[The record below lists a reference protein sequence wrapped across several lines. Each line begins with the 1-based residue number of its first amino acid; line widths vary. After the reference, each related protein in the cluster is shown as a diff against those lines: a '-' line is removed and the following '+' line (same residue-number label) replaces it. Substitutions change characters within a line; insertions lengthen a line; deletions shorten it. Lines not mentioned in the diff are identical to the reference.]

1 MEQRVL
7 GAISRQLEEKVI
19 RSSQHGFT
27 KGKSSLTNLVAF
39 YDGIT
44 SRVGA
49 GGAVDVVCLNVSKA
63 FGVISH
69 GILITELRRPGASP
83 CGGRLRDV
91 ELLGLG
97 KTEKE
102 CD

>member
-49 GGAVDVVCLNVSKA
+49 GGGVDVICKA
-63 FGVISH
+63 FGASGCQQGFWCYLPWHPDNRAEKAWSIS
-69 GILITELRRPGASP
+69 LW
-83 CGGRLRDV
+83 
-91 ELLGLG
+91 G
-97 KTEKE
+97 KAA
-102 CD
+102 

>member
-1 MEQRVL
+1 M
-7 GAISRQLEEKVI
+7 
-19 RSSQHGFT
+19 SSAR
-27 KGKSSLTNLVAF
+27 LLVQ
-39 YDGIT
+39 
-44 SRVGA
+44 
-49 GGAVDVVCLNVSKA
+49 VDVSKA

>member
-1 MEQRVL
+1 M
-7 GAISRQLEEKVI
+7 
-19 RSSQHGFT
+19 SSAR
-27 KGKSSLTNLVAF
+27 LLVQ
-39 YDGIT
+39 
-44 SRVGA
+44 
-49 GGAVDVVCLNVSKA
+49 VDVSKA

-97 KTEKE
+97 KTRAARAGGSREAGITE
-102 CD
+102 RQ